1 MTSRKRRQK
10 VREAQLCQICL
21 HQCHSGQSF
30 TGWKS
35 ISISIAKGGGNLPT
49 KAQRMSTIP
58 SQTAFV
64 SKAQIKYLDR
74 GRMAHETL
82 KAAANKKHQDIY
94 SVFLRVRSLMAMST
108 ASCSTRNRESPSQS
122 QMQIGMFPCRRALS
136 TDQMVVLASRQLEC
150 LHPPVWASHK
160 CR

>member
-1 MTSRKRRQK
+1 VPDLPSSMPLRPVLYRLENHIYLDSQRR
-10 VREAQLCQICL
+10 
-21 HQCHSGQSF
+21 
-30 TGWKS
+30 WKL
-35 ISISIAKGGGNLPT
+35 AHEGP
-49 KAQRMSTIP
+49 AHVHTIP

-64 SKAQIKYLDR
+64 SKAHIEYLDR

-150 LHPPVWASHK
+150 LHLPAWASHK